1 MLGFS
6 SFSELP
12 FSTLPDV
19 SSGVAYS
26 LTCNNGS
33 YSVTGQAATLTYV
46 AGAHAYSLTC
56 ANGSYTVTGQNAT
69 LTYVGAPQNYTLT
82 CANGSYAVTGQSATL
97 TYSAGHT
104 NYTLSCANGTY
115 SVTGQ
120 SAILSVAKK
129 LIANNGSYAV
139 TGQAATLTYTPG
151 SASHAYSLSCANG
164 AYFVNGQS
172 AILSYSGTTD
182 IWGSRGGIGHKPE
195 KVKQSKRA
203 EIQEHIQTIFA
214 EPVVEEEIL
223 EALQPYVAEEV
234 TPSAIDYKLLLKDI
248 STVQNII
255 ARAQAIQQEHEDE
268 EALLML
274 I

>member
-6 SFSELP
+6 PFSDLP
-12 FSTLPDV
+12 FSSLPV
-19 SSGVAYS
+19 SAVNYS
-26 LTCNNGS
+26 LTCS
-33 YSVTGQAATLTYV
+33 
-46 AGAHAYSLTC
+46 
-56 ANGSYTVTGQNAT
+56 
-69 LTYVGAPQNYTLT
+69 
-82 CANGSYAVTGQSATL
+82 NGSYAL
-97 TYSAGHT
+97 
-104 NYTLSCANGTY
+104 
-115 SVTGQ
+115 
-120 SAILSVAKK
+120 
-129 LIANNGSYAV
+129 
-139 TGQAATLTYTPG
+139 TGQASTLTYTPG
-151 SASHAYSLSCANG
+151 AGSHAYSLSCANG
-164 AYFVNGQS
+164 NYFVNGQS
-172 AILSYSGTTD
+172 AILNYSSGGAV
-182 IWGSRGGIGHKPE
+182 WGSRGGVGPE
-195 KVKQSKRA
+195 KVKKSKRA

>member
-1 MLGFS
+1 MFGFS

-12 FSTLPDV
+12 FSTIPATA
-19 SSGVAYS
+19 SGVAYS
-26 LTCNNGS
+26 LTCN
-33 YSVTGQAATLTYV
+33 
-46 AGAHAYSLTC
+46 
-56 ANGSYTVTGQNAT
+56 NGSYTVTGQNAT
-69 LTYVGAPQNYTLT
+69 LTYVGAPQNYSLS
-82 CANGSYAVTGQSATL
+82 CANGSYAVNGQVATL

-120 SAILSVAKK
+120 SAILTVAKK
-129 LIANNGSYAV
+129 LLANNGSYTV

-164 AYFVNGQS
+164 SYFVNGQS
-172 AILSYSGTTD
+172 AILNYSGANVNV
-182 IWGSRGGIGHKPE
+182 WGSRGGVGPE
-195 KVKQSKRA
+195 KVKKSKRA

-214 EPVVEEEIL
+214 EPVVEEEII
-223 EALQPYVAEEV
+223 EALQPYAEKEV
-234 TPSAIDYKLLLKDI
+234 IPSAIDYKALLKDI

>member
-6 SFSELP
+6 PFSDLP
-12 FSTLPDV
+12 FSSIPV
-19 SSGVAYS
+19 VAV
-26 LTCNNGS
+26 N
-33 YSVTGQAATLTYV
+33 
-46 AGAHAYSLTC
+46 YSLTC

-104 NYTLSCANGTY
+104 NYTLTCANGAY

-120 SAILSVAKK
+120 I
-129 LIANNGSYAV
+129 
-139 TGQAATLTYTPG
+139 ATLTYTPG
-151 SASHAYSLSCANG
+151 TSSHAYSLICANG
-164 AYFVNGQS
+164 NYFVNGQS
-172 AILSYSGTTD
+172 AILDYSGAN
-182 IWGSRGGIGHKPE
+182 INVWGSKGGIGHKPE

-223 EALQPYVAEEV
+223 EALQHYVAEEV

>member
-1 MLGFS
+1 MFGFS

-12 FSTLPDV
+12 FSTIPATA
-19 SSGVAYS
+19 SGVAYS
-26 LTCNNGS
+26 LTCN
-33 YSVTGQAATLTYV
+33 
-46 AGAHAYSLTC
+46 
-56 ANGSYTVTGQNAT
+56 NGSYTVTGQNAT
-69 LTYVGAPQNYTLT
+69 LTYVGAPQNYSLS
-82 CANGSYAVTGQSATL
+82 CANGSYAVNGQVATL

-120 SAILSVAKK
+120 SAILTVAKK
-129 LIANNGSYAV
+129 LLANNGSYTV

-151 SASHAYSLSCANG
+151 AGKVNYVLSCANG
-164 AYFVNGQS
+164 SYFVNGQS
-172 AILSYSGTTD
+172 AILNYSGAQTNV
-182 IWGSRGGIGHKPE
+182 WGSKGGIGHKPE

-203 EIQEHIQTIFA
+203 EIQEHIKTIFA

-268 EALLML
+268 EVLLML